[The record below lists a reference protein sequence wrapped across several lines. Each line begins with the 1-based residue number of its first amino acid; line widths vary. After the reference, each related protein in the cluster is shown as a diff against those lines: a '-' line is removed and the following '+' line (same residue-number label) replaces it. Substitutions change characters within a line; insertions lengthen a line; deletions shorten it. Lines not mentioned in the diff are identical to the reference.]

1 MHYNKIIKRGF
12 KILKEKSIASY
23 QLDTEIILSNLL
35 GVKREKFI
43 IEDNFDLSND
53 QVEKFNSLITRRSKY
68 EPIAYIIRKKEFWKR
83 NFFINKETLI
93 PRPETELLVEM
104 IIKYFKNKS
113 PYILDIGTG
122 SGCIILS
129 ILDDIEKARGI
140 GIDLS
145 ISALNVAKKNGLN
158 SKCSNRVKFFKKSVD
173 EFINKRFDL
182 VVSNPPYICKHDI
195 KNLSNDIKYFEP
207 KVALDGGNDGLD
219 VIKKVIYK
227 SRAILKIN
235 GLLAIE
241 IGNKQYKQVSQLLKI
256 ENFREKHLIK
266 DYQDNIRCI
275 ISTFIS

>member
-182 VVSNPPYICKHDI
+182 VVSNPPLY
-195 KNLSNDIKYFEP
+195 L
-207 KVALDGGNDGLD
+207 
-219 VIKKVIYK
+219 
-227 SRAILKIN
+227 
-235 GLLAIE
+235 
-241 IGNKQYKQVSQLLKI
+241 Q
-256 ENFREKHLIK
+256 
-266 DYQDNIRCI
+266 
-275 ISTFIS
+275 T